1 MVVSTAKLTSKYQ
14 ITLPADV
21 RRRLRLRAGDV
32 VYLAVEGDQV
42 MLRGIRGSWTEA
54 CRGLGAKLWRSE
66 GGVAAIEAERNAW
79 ED

>member
-14 ITLPADV
+14 ITLPAAV

-42 MLRGIRGSWTEA
+42 MLRGVRGGWTEA
-54 CRGLGAKLWRSE
+54 CRGLGAELWRNE
-66 GGVAAIEAERNAW
+66 GGVAAIEAERDAW
-79 ED
+79 D